1 MMKNNLR
8 ARIHKMANTDIGIDL
23 GTANI
28 VMTMGNKGVVLSEP
42 SVIAYNTRTE
52 RVLAVGREAYDMI
65 GKNPDYIAVVRPI
78 IEGVISDDDLTHS
91 MIREFILKVTG
102 HQLIKPRIVI
112 CVPSSITDVESRAVV
127 DAARSAGS
135 RQIYLIQEP
144 IAAMF
149 GAGVN
154 ITKAR
159 GHMIVD
165 IGGGTTDVAIVSMNG
180 VVTSHTI
187 KTAGNTIDKSIVKY
201 MQNKYKL
208 LIGERTAERVKMDL
222 CNLYDPSD
230 ERTVLVKGRSL
241 LKGLPAQVM
250 LSETELFEAIEDD
263 AFAIMEAIRK
273 VLEDAPPELV
283 GDIYDNGLLLTG
295 GGSLLGGLTQL
306 IKRTLG
312 INCHIAKDAIN
323 CVAKGT
329 GMAFGKMTTLLDGF
343 EVAPI
348 SRYR

>member
-1 MMKNNLR
+1 
-8 ARIHKMANTDIGIDL
+8 MANTDIGIDL
-23 GTANI
+23 GTSNI
-28 VMTMGNKGVVLSEP
+28 VMTMGKKGVILSEP

-52 RVLAVGREAYDMI
+52 RVLAVGKEAYEMI
-65 GKNPDYIAVVRPI
+65 GRNPDYICVARPVSN
-78 IEGVISDDDLTHS
+78 GVISDDDLAHS

-102 HQLIKPRIVI
+102 HQLIKPRIII
-112 CVPSSITDVESRAVV
+112 CVPSFITDIESRAVV
-127 DAARSAGS
+127 EAAKSAG
-135 RQIYLIQEP
+135 RQVYLIQEP
-144 IAAMF
+144 IAAMI

-154 ITKAR
+154 ITKAK

-187 KTAGNTIDKSIVKY
+187 KNAGNSIDRAIIKY

-208 LIGERTAERVKMDL
+208 LIGERTAETVKKRL
-222 CNLYDPSD
+222 CNLYDPTD
-230 ERTVLVKGRSL
+230 EMTYTVKGRSL
-241 LKGLPAQVM
+241 AKGLPAQIQ
-250 LSETELFEAIEDD
+250 LSEIELFKAIEDET
-263 AFAIMEAIRK
+263 FAIMEAVRK

-295 GGSLLGGLTQL
+295 GGALLGGLTQL

-312 INCHIAKDAIN
+312 IKCSIAKDAVN

-329 GMAFGKMTTLLDGF
+329 GMAFGSMTTLLDGF
-343 EVAPI
+343 EAATVYK
-348 SRYR
+348 YR

>member
-1 MMKNNLR
+1 
-8 ARIHKMANTDIGIDL
+8 MANTDIGLDL
-23 GTANI
+23 GTSNI
-28 VMTMGNKGVVLSEP
+28 RMTMGDKGVVLSEP

-52 RVLAVGREAYDMI
+52 RILAVGKEAYEMI
-65 GKNPDYIAVVRPI
+65 GKNPKYIAVVKPI
-78 IEGVISDDDLTHS
+78 SDGVISDDDLAHS
-91 MIREFILKVTG
+91 MIREFILKITG
-102 HQLIKPRIVI
+102 HQLIKPRIII
-112 CVPSSITDVESRAVV
+112 CVPSFITDVESRAVV
-127 DAARSAGS
+127 EAARSAGS
-135 RQIYLIQEP
+135 RQVFLIQEP
-144 IAAMF
+144 IAAMI

-159 GHMIVD
+159 GHMLVD
-165 IGGGTTDVAIVSMNG
+165 IGGGTTDIAIVSMNG
-180 VVTSHTI
+180 VVTSHSI
-187 KTAGNTIDKSIVKY
+187 KIAGNTIDNSIVKY

-208 LIGERTAERVKMDL
+208 LIGERTAERIKIEL

-230 ERTVLVKGRSL
+230 EVNITVKGRSL
-241 LKGLPAQVM
+241 IKGLPSQIL

-283 GDIYDNGLLLTG
+283 GDIYDNGLILTG

-312 INCHIAKDAIN
+312 INCNIAKDAIN

-329 GMAFGKMTTLLDGF
+329 GAAFSKTTTLLDGF
-343 EVAPI
+343 ESAPVHQFK
-348 SRYR
+348 

>member
-1 MMKNNLR
+1 
-8 ARIHKMANTDIGIDL
+8 MANTDIGIDL

-28 VMTMGNKGVVLSEP
+28 VMTMGSKGVVLSEP
-42 SVIAYNTRTE
+42 SVIAYNTRNE
-52 RVLAVGREAYDMI
+52 RILGVGKEAYEMI
-65 GKNPDYIAVVRPI
+65 GKNPDYIAVVRPVSA
-78 IEGVISDDDLTHS
+78 GVISDDDLAHS

-102 HQLIKPRIVI
+102 NQLIKPRIII
-112 CVPSSITDVESRAVV
+112 CVPSFITDIESRAVV
-127 DAARSAGS
+127 EACKSAGA
-135 RQIYLIQEP
+135 REVYLIQEP
-144 IAAMF
+144 IAAML

-180 VVTSHTI
+180 VVTSHSI
-187 KTAGNTIDKSIVKY
+187 KTAGNTIDRSIIKY
-201 MQNKYKL
+201 IQAKYKL
-208 LIGERTAERVKMDL
+208 LIGERTAERVKIKL

-230 ERTVLVKGRSL
+230 EMTMIVKGRSL
-241 LKGLPAQVM
+241 LKGLPAQIRF
-250 LSETELFEAIEDD
+250 SETELFEAVEDD
-263 AFAIMEAIRK
+263 TFAIMEAIRK

-283 GDIYDNGLLLTG
+283 GDIYDNGLVLTG
-295 GGSLLGGLTQL
+295 GGSLMGGLTQL

-329 GMAFGKMTTLLDGF
+329 GMAFDRTSTLLDGF
-343 EVAPI
+343 EAAPI
-348 SRYR
+348 RKYR

>member
-1 MMKNNLR
+1 MS
-8 ARIHKMANTDIGIDL
+8 NTDIGIDL
-23 GTANI
+23 GTSNI
-28 VMTMGNKGVVLSEP
+28 VMTMGKKGVILSEP

-52 RVLAVGREAYDMI
+52 RVLAVGKEAYEMI
-65 GKNPDYIAVVRPI
+65 GRNPDYICVARPI
-78 IEGVISDDDLTHS
+78 SNGVISDDDLAHS

-102 HQLIKPRIVI
+102 KQLIKPRIII
-112 CVPSSITDVESRAVV
+112 CIPSFITDIESRAVV
-127 DAARSAGS
+127 EAAKSAGS
-135 RQIYLIQEP
+135 RQVYLIQEP
-144 IAAMF
+144 VAAMI

-154 ITKAR
+154 ISKAK

-187 KTAGNTIDKSIVKY
+187 KVAGNSIDRAIIKY

-208 LIGERTAERVKMDL
+208 LIGERMAERVKIEL
-222 CNLYDPSD
+222 CNLYDPND
-230 ERTVLVKGRSL
+230 EITYTVKGRSL
-241 LKGLPAQVM
+241 IKGLPAQVQ
-250 LSETELFEAIEDD
+250 LSEIGLYQAIEDET
-263 AFAIMEAIRK
+263 FAIMEAVRK

-295 GGSLLGGLTQL
+295 GGALLGGLTQL

-312 INCHIAKDAIN
+312 IKCSIAKDAIN

-329 GMAFGKMTTLLDGF
+329 GMAFGSMTALLDGF
-343 EVAPI
+343 EAATVYK
-348 SRYR
+348 YR

>member
-1 MMKNNLR
+1 
-8 ARIHKMANTDIGIDL
+8 MASTDIGIDL

-28 VMTMGNKGVVLSEP
+28 VMTMGSKGVVLSEP

-52 RVLAVGREAYDMI
+52 RVLAVGKEAYEMI

-78 IEGVISDDDLTHS
+78 SAGVISDDDLAHS
-91 MIREFILKVTG
+91 MIREFILKVSG
-102 HQLIKPRIVI
+102 HQLLKPRIVI
-112 CVPSSITDVESRAVV
+112 CVPSFITDIESRAVV
-127 DAARSAGS
+127 EAAKSAGS
-135 RQIYLIQEP
+135 RQVYLIQEP
-144 IAAMF
+144 IAAMI

-154 ITKAR
+154 IAKAR

-165 IGGGTTDVAIVSMNG
+165 IGGGTTDIAIVSMNG
-180 VVTSHTI
+180 IVTSHSI
-187 KTAGNTIDKSIVKY
+187 KTAGNAIDKSIIKY
-201 MQNKYKL
+201 IQHKYKL
-208 LIGERTAERVKMDL
+208 LIGERMAERVKIEL
-222 CNLYDPSD
+222 CNLYDPND
-230 ERTVLVKGRSL
+230 EITMAVKGRGL
-241 LKGLPAQVM
+241 LKGLPSQIQ

-263 AFAIMEAIRK
+263 TFAIMEAIRK

-295 GGSLLGGLTQL
+295 GGALLGGLTQL

-312 INCHIAKDAIN
+312 VNCNIAKDAVN

-343 EVAPI
+343 EAATI
-348 SRYR
+348 YKYR

>member
-1 MMKNNLR
+1 
-8 ARIHKMANTDIGIDL
+8 MANTDIGIDL
-23 GTANI
+23 GTSNI
-28 VMTMGNKGVVLSEP
+28 VMTMGKKGVILSEP

-52 RVLAVGREAYDMI
+52 RVLAVGKEAYEMI
-65 GKNPDYIAVVRPI
+65 GKNPDYICVARPVSN
-78 IEGVISDDDLTHS
+78 GVISDDDLAHS

-102 HQLIKPRIVI
+102 RQLIKPRIII
-112 CVPSSITDVESRAVV
+112 CVPSFITDIQSRAVV
-127 DAARSAGS
+127 EAAKSAGS
-135 RQIYLIQEP
+135 RQVYLIQEP
-144 IAAMF
+144 IAAMI

-154 ITKAR
+154 ITKAK

-187 KTAGNTIDKSIVKY
+187 KNAGNSIDHAIIRY

-208 LIGERTAERVKMDL
+208 LIGERTAEKVKIEL
-222 CNLYDPSD
+222 CNFYDPTD
-230 ERTVLVKGRSL
+230 EVTYTVKGRNL
-241 LKGLPAQVM
+241 AKGLPAQIQ
-250 LSETELFEAIEDD
+250 LSEIELYQAIEDET
-263 AFAIMEAIRK
+263 FLIMEAIRK

-295 GGSLLGGLTQL
+295 GGALLGGLTQL

-312 INCHIAKDAIN
+312 INCNIAKDAVN

-329 GMAFGKMTTLLDGF
+329 GMAFDSMTALLDGF
-343 EVAPI
+343 EAATI
-348 SRYR
+348 YKYR